1 VSEHGEDG
9 QNDSQSFGRTT
20 AAVLEHIVFG
30 LSSGQYSP
38 GEKLNA
44 ALLCRDLGLSKAP
57 VREAL
62 HVLAGEGVLNLSTNR
77 GAFIRALGP
86 DDLIKLWEAFAVAF
100 GYELRAAAAG
110 VGAADA
116 ATRLGAAMAAIRDC
130 QPGAD
135 FVRGLNHF
143 HDVVS
148 SLVDNPYIVA
158 SQTRRLGEFW
168 IPYILSSIP
177 LANYIN
183 CYIGNYQRI
192 HDCLIV
198 GDGASAE
205 SCFHYHAHWS
215 AAIIAGARPDPQ
227 APWIDM
233 RGSHR

>member
-1 VSEHGEDG
+1 MNGLDDGERLAG
-9 QNDSQSFGRTT
+9 QAFGRTT
-20 AAVLEHIVFG
+20 AAVLEHIVSG
-30 LSSGQYSP
+30 LSSGRYSP

-44 ALLCRDLGLSKAP
+44 ASLCRDLGLSKAP
-57 VREAL
+57 MREAL

-100 GYELRAAAAG
+100 GYELRVAAAG
-110 VGAADA
+110 MGAPDA
-116 ATRLGAAMAAIRDC
+116 ALRLASAMAAIREC
-130 QPGAD
+130 PPGAD
-135 FVRGLNHF
+135 FVRTLNHF

-168 IPYILSSIP
+168 IPYILSNIP
-177 LANYIN
+177 LATYID

-192 HDCLIV
+192 HDCLV
-198 GDGASAE
+198 AGDGASAE

-215 AAIIAGARPDPQ
+215 AEIIAGGRLNPQ